1 MKKICCL
8 ILALALTLCFASC
21 GNIEIISPQESA
33 LYNESEL
40 LCVQNASGFWVFIDK
55 NGKEVVKTDYTYFQD
70 SFKTGLCDVVL
81 AEEDDRIVGTA
92 IVFYYQSVPSVF
104 NVSGKNAY
112 ITSMYVKEEC
122 RRKGIATIMLQQLID
137 NAKKKG
143 YSIIMLNASEM
154 GKGLYKK
161 LGFTDIQ
168 NGMILDLRRL

>member
-1 MKKICCL
+1 MKYR
-8 ILALALTLCFASC
+8 FAD
-21 GNIEIISPQESA
+21 IRDIDLLVRLRLEFLEV
-33 LYNESEL
+33 NEDNEQYE
-40 LCVQNASGFWVFIDK
+40 VI
-55 NGKEVVKTDYTYFQD
+55 KENCYTYFCD
-70 SFKTGLCDVVL
+70 FLENGLCDVVL

-161 LGFTDIQ
+161 LGFTEIQ
-168 NGMILDLRRL
+168 NGMILDLRRF